1 NRCRISGRLFSESVP
16 TAVAKK
22 DSSFKGSRYPE
33 KPKPRAIAKRKK
45 PVSQVSSRGFRYA
58 FRSRVLNMCTTS
70 ERIIRCA
77 LQQWMERISQ
87 PKGTLAVTNRIDS
100 YEVASPGW

>member
-1 NRCRISGRLFSESVP
+1 MTGTLFTESVP

-22 DSSFKGSRYPE
+22 ASSFQGSRYPE
-33 KPKPRAIAKRKK
+33 NPKPRAIAKRAK
-45 PVSQVSSRGFRYA
+45 PVTQVSSRGVRYA
-58 FRSRVLNMCTTS
+58 FRIMVLNMCTTS
-70 ERIIRCA
+70 DRIIRCA

-87 PKGTLAVTNRIDS
+87 PKGTFAEMNRIDS